1 VGLDAVVYRN
11 RKHLKLGPD
20 GNAAQ
25 LVPETGEVYFE
36 NDEISRKYRGERHA
50 AERRLGNIAEI
61 AELRE
66 QISRLRGPESVVLQK
81 VLHLGTHSGDS
92 IPLDAIPALSAEL
105 NFIRSNREHSPEML
119 RFVTSL
125 EELIRAAKDEGNPIV
140 FV

>member
-1 VGLDAVVYRN
+1 MGLDAVVYRN

-20 GNAAQ
+20 ENAAQ
-25 LVPETGEVYFE
+25 LVSETGEVYFE

-50 AERRLGNIAEI
+50 VERRLGNIAEI
-61 AELRE
+61 AKLRE
-66 QISRLRGPESVVLQK
+66 QISRLRGSESVVLQK

-105 NFIRSNREHSPEML
+105 NLIRSSREHSPEVQ
-119 RFVTSL
+119 RFLTSL